1 MAVISVPVCIIRK
14 TYPYLERFY
23 GFSYRYI
30 QRYIE
35 STCSVHD
42 DNRMNLLPKFWMYQN
57 LDRFPDD
64 FGIIF
69 DLPYY
74 KNVEALQE
82 QHDFLAK
89 HELIFHTL
97 LLAPL
102 MSSVFHP
109 YTDED
114 NFVLQDEAER
124 QEVLRV
130 YEFLQQMQKDG
141 FDPSKK
147 YLLSYGGTSSVQ
159 IPNTCNWL
167 LRMIEK
173 EYRSHYDALGNPPRH
188 SQSREGNPPKRRPTF
203 ASFLGYNTLLFLRDY
218 LRIRPTVPQG
228 LCQFISDYL
237 TACSDIVS
245 KQDLS
250 YKNTYNML
258 QNCKKTYG
266 MSSIPISWVKE

>member
-1 MAVISVPVCIIRK
+1 MAVISVPVCIIKK
-14 TYPYLERFY
+14 TCPYLERFY
-23 GFSYRYI
+23 GFSYWYI
-30 QRYIE
+30 QRYVE
-35 STCSVHD
+35 STCNLDD
-42 DNRMNLLPKFWMYQN
+42 DNRVNLLPKFWMYQN
-57 LDRFPDD
+57 LDMFPDD

-82 QHDFLAK
+82 RYDFLAK
-89 HELIFHTL
+89 HNLIFHTL

-109 YTDED
+109 YTDEEVFALPD
-114 NFVLQDEAER
+114 GAER

-130 YEFLQQMQKDG
+130 YEFLQQTQREDL
-141 FDPSKK
+141 DPSKK
-147 YLLSYGGTSSVQ
+147 YLLSYGGMSSVQ
-159 IPNTCNWL
+159 IPNTSNWFM
-167 LRMIEK
+167 RMVER
-173 EYRSHYDALGNPPRH
+173 EYRNHYDALGNPPRH
-188 SQSREGNPPKRRPTF
+188 SRPSEANPPKRRPTF
-203 ASFLGYNTLLFLRDY
+203 ASFLGYNSLLFLRDH
-218 LRIRPTVPQG
+218 LRIRPAVPKE

-245 KQDLS
+245 KQYLS
-250 YKNTYNML
+250 YKNIYDML

>member
-1 MAVISVPVCIIRK
+1 MWR
-14 TYPYLERFY
+14 
-23 GFSYRYI
+23 
-30 QRYIE
+30 
-35 STCSVHD
+35 H
-42 DNRMNLLPKFWMYQN
+42 
-57 LDRFPDD
+57 
-64 FGIIF
+64 
-69 DLPYY
+69 Y
-74 KNVEALQE
+74 KNNTI
-82 QHDFLAK
+82 FLAK

-228 LCQFISDYL
+228 LCQVISDYL

-250 YKNTYNML
+250 YKNTYDML